1 MTKRRSIPA
10 LLISLALLLAGV
22 LGVLLLKPD
31 KPSMRIYS
39 IGEQGL
45 AEAEGADRGVLD
57 TTVVARVG
65 GYAVTAGEVDG
76 ALKQLPPFQR
86 FYYSSPEQVEVFL
99 QNYAMFLLLASQG
112 LERGVDVD
120 AYVRTVT
127 EETLV
132 DQYRQAY
139 LANAVKASDVPDE
152 AVQAY
157 LANHRQDLQV
167 GEEGGQSPAQLA
179 TSAKAAILEER
190 RTKVWEQYL
199 ATLR

>member
-1 MTKRRSIPA
+1 MARRRSISA
-10 LLISLALLLAGV
+10 LIISLALLAAGAV
-22 LGVLLLKPD
+22 GVLLLKPD

-57 TTVVARVG
+57 AIVVARVG
-65 GYAVTAGEVDG
+65 GYDVTAGEVDG

-99 QNYAMFLLLASQG
+99 QNYAMFLLLANQG
-112 LERGVDVD
+112 QERGVDAD
-120 AYVRTVT
+120 AYVRMVT
-127 EETLV
+127 EEALV
-132 DQYRQAY
+132 DHYRQVY

-152 AVQAY
+152 AVQEY
-157 LANHRQDLQV
+157 LAGHRADLV
-167 GEEGGQSPAQLA
+167 GQEGTLSPAQMA
-179 TSAKAAILEER
+179 TSAKAAILEAR
-190 RTKVWEQYL
+190 RKQVWEEYL